1 MSVRPVLLGLYE
13 KYFLPAA
20 EAAPAQSPGLHCG
33 PAARPGGGLRD
44 LRQVGLI
51 RLCGLR
57 VMPPLWE
64 KQGRRYRGKG
74 TEVSL
79 MLVIAVLV
87 PN

>member
-1 MSVRPVLLGLYE
+1 
-13 KYFLPAA
+13 
-20 EAAPAQSPGLHCG
+20 
-33 PAARPGGGLRD
+33 
-44 LRQVGLI
+44 
-51 RLCGLR
+51 
-57 VMPPLWE
+57 MPPLWE